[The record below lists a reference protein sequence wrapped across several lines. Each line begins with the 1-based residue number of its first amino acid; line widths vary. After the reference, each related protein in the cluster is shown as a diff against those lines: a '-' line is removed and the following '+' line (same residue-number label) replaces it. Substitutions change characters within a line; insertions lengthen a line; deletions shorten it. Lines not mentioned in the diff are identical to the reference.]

1 MLTVDEINKL
11 QQDIE
16 AYKQSEQEATE
27 IIAELKAENEKL
39 KDEIESFENKLQL
52 RMANDKESKEY
63 WDDIF
68 SVKDYPFNKENAY
81 KELRDY
87 YFVLQQLPEI
97 YLEITGGILSKT
109 TYFASSVIEAYHDV
123 IDRRDDEIDN
133 LQYKN
138 NEYKQVLQEIKM
150 IAEFHITQADSEDI
164 QEDMKQI
171 IDLITKAESEG

>member
-1 MLTVDEINKL
+1 MD
-11 QQDIE
+11 
-16 AYKQSEQEATE
+16 
-27 IIAELKAENEKL
+27 NEKL
-39 KDEIESFENKLQL
+39 YKQLKQLEAENARLKEEIKSFENKLQL
-52 RMANDKESKEY
+52 RMANNKESNEY

-68 SVKDYPFNKENAY
+68 SAKDYPFNKENAY
-81 KELRDY
+81 KELQDY

-138 NEYKQVLQEIKM
+138 NEYKQVLQKIKE
-150 IAEFHITQADSEDI
+150 IAEFHTTQEDSEDV
-164 QEDMKQI
+164 QNDMEQI
-171 IDLITKAESEG
+171 IDLINESEGAE

>member
-1 MLTVDEINKL
+1 MLTIDQINNL
-11 QQDIE
+11 
-16 AYKQSEQEATE
+16 
-27 IIAELKAENEKL
+27 ENENERL
-39 KDEIESFENKLQL
+39 KEEIKSFENKLQL
-52 RMANDKESKEY
+52 RMANDKESNEY

-68 SVKDYPFNKENAY
+68 SEKDYPFNKENAY
-81 KELRDY
+81 KELQDY

-138 NEYKQVLQEIKM
+138 NEYKQTLKEIRA
-150 IAEFHITQADSEDI
+150 IATGVRSYLEVPASRDVRYEMDRIL
-164 QEDMKQI
+164 
-171 IDLITKAESEG
+171 DLITKAEKE